1 MTRSRWWISAF
12 IVAVLGLQAVAVLH
26 ELDGGRETLWP
37 FLPWGMFRQ
46 ASFPPVE
53 AVRIRIYADT
63 PTGARRVGPEDAG
76 FDRFAFRLH
85 YRTRLASGDSV
96 VAGDLASRLSAR
108 WGLPIRGVAA
118 QSTRFTL
125 EGERLLAES
134 SVRRFPTGGP

>member
-1 MTRSRWWISAF
+1 VTRSRRWTSAF

-26 ELDGGRETLWP
+26 ELGGGRETLWP

-46 ASFPPVE
+46 ASSPPIE
-53 AVRIRIYADT
+53 AVRIRIYAET
-63 PTGARRVGPEDAG
+63 PHGARRVRPEDAG

-85 YRTRLASGDSV
+85 YRTRLADGDSV
-96 VAGDLASRLSAR
+96 VASDLAHRLSAR
-108 WGLPIRGVAA
+108 WDQPVREVAA

-134 SVRRFPTGGP
+134 SVRRFRTGAP